1 MSSKKNKTKFIPFDP
16 NAIYSNPIK
25 TNEIPPV
32 PQLKAPSLLPPPVP
46 QAQAM
51 PSSLKGNASVFNPPH
66 KYISFIVQIPRAEI
80 LSFRMSMGT
89 IDIEALVKTYFPY
102 FLVSLDIEEVKYDL
116 INLLLIYG
124 FLTIILSKLK
134 ICKLLIK
141 GGKVLQQWFP
151 KSSNDVDVMIM
162 PFDDAHPLD
171 DSSIKAIGQDIITF
185 IMNVLGFSSLWLTKP
200 LELPI
205 NVASIYKIAKK
216 SSKGIIALSDIGVGY
231 NYLSPYVK
239 TLYAEECKRVGGN
252 PTIYYYTLCPESFIK
267 EKIYYILYYHKHPT
281 EQNMDLFITKSL
293 QQLKDLKKADILKRD
308 FAEMVSEVCVELS
321 IPEEEA
327 MPLLVSIHAEGIKRT
342 KGKKKKGKGTTKK
355 VKRTNK

>member
-1 MSSKKNKTKFIPFDP
+1 MKKTKFKPF
-16 NAIYSNPIK
+16 NQN
-25 TNEIPPV
+25 
-32 PQLKAPSLLPPPVP
+32 LPPPPPPPYPSVLKHNAPAFTP
-46 QAQAM
+46 QSKAHSFTPQSKAHAFT
-51 PSSLKGNASVFNPPH
+51 PQPTT
-66 KYISFIVQIPRAEI
+66 ISFIGQILGAE
-80 LSFRMSMGT
+80 LMTLRRSMT
-89 IDIEALVKTYFPY
+89 LNINELDTLVKTYFPHY
-102 FLVSLDIEEVKYDL
+102 SVSSDIEEVKYDL
-116 INLLLIYG
+116 SLLLLIYG
-124 FLTIILSKLK
+124 FLTNILSRLK

-185 IMNVLGFSSLWLTKP
+185 IMDFLGFGPLWLTKP

-216 SSKGIIALSDIGVGY
+216 SSSRGIIALSDIGVGY

-239 TLYAEECKRVGGN
+239 KLYAEECKTIGGDRN
-252 PTIYYYTLCPESFIK
+252 IYYYTLCPESFIK
-267 EKIYYILYYHKHPT
+267 EKIYYILYYNKHPT
-281 EQNMDLFITKSL
+281 AEQNMVPFITKSL
-293 QQLKDLKKADILKRD
+293 QQLQDLKKSDISKRG

-321 IPEEEA
+321 IPDDEA
-327 MPLLVSIHAEGIKRT
+327 MTLLVSNHAKGIKLT
-342 KGKKKKGKGTTKK
+342 KGKKKKGKGTRSKK

>member
-1 MSSKKNKTKFIPFDP
+1 MSSKGNGKKGKTKFRPFDP
-16 NAIYSNPIK
+16 NATIK
-25 TNEIPPV
+25 TNEIPPS
-32 PQLKAPSLLPPPVP
+32 PSPKAQSLLPPPVP
-46 QAQAM
+46 TIH
-51 PSSLKGNASVFNPPH
+51 SSLKADASAFNPPH
-66 KYISFIVQIPRAEI
+66 KYISFIDKIPQVEV
-80 LSFRMSMGT
+80 SMFRMSMGR
-89 IDIEALVKTYFPY
+89 IDMDALVKTYFPY
-102 FLVSLDIEEVKYDL
+102 FSVSSDIEEVKYDL
-116 INLLLIYG
+116 INLLLMYG
-124 FLTIILSKLK
+124 FLTNILSKLK

-171 DSSIKAIGQDIITF
+171 ETTIKGIGQDIITF
-185 IMNVLGFSSLWLTKP
+185 IMDNLGFESLWLTKP

-216 SSKGIIALSDIGVGY
+216 SSRGIIALSDIGVGY

-252 PTIYYYTLCPESFIK
+252 PDIYYYTLCPESFIK

-281 EQNMDLFITKSL
+281 EQNMGPFITKSL
-293 QQLKDLKKADILKRD
+293 QQLKDLKKSQILKRD

-327 MPLLVSIHAEGIKRT
+327 MPLLVSIHAEGIKLT
-342 KGKKKKGKGTTKK
+342 KGKKKKGKGTRSKK